1 MSAYVPSSPVRGEGL
16 VLLRHPVPI
25 VASKGALVPMAMLA
39 AVFAVYS
46 SGAATLLVLGAAALG
61 AVGGAGSLI
70 VHELG
75 HVRAARRLKGVT
87 PVRVSLLWLGAGT
100 KFEGAYRS
108 GRDQARVALAGPA
121 ASFGLA
127 VVLLVAAFMP
137 IFPRPAQYGL
147 FGLALLNLT
156 IAVVSLI
163 PVHPLDGHKVLVA
176 LFWRLSGSERRARSI
191 LRRAGKTWLVV
202 EGIACVAL
210 VVEKPLFG
218 GCVVAVGAAIYLQKW
233 VSVRGASADR
243 RRQPRPATPLATE
256 TARSR

>member
-1 MSAYVPSSPVRGEGL
+1 MSAYVPSTPICGEGL
-16 VLLRHPVPI
+16 VLLRRPVPI
-25 VASKGALVPMAMLA
+25 VASKGSLVPMAGLA
-39 AVFAVYS
+39 ALFALYS
-46 SGAATLLVLGAAALG
+46 SGASVLLVLGAAVLG
-61 AVGGAGSLI
+61 GIGGLGSLI

-75 HVRAARRLKGVT
+75 HVRASRRLNGVRA
-87 PVRVSLLWLGAGT
+87 VRVSLLWLGAGT

-127 VVLLVAAFMP
+127 LVLLVAAFMP
-137 IFPRPAQYGL
+137 IFPRPAQFGL

-176 LFWRLSGSERRARSI
+176 LFWRLSGSERRARFI

-210 VVEKPLFG
+210 VVERPLFG
-218 GCVVAVGAAIYLQKW
+218 GCVLAVGVAIYVQKW
-233 VSVRGASADR
+233 LIVRAPNLYRR
-243 RRQPRPATPLATE
+243 RRQRPATPLATE
-256 TARSR
+256 IARSR